1 MRPCKPQLLLPPDL
15 SRQHTYVENTFY
27 LFLRVLVVV
36 GFWLQHNVIV
46 SIGAPATLSTAL
58 LLYLIAL
65 VAIAR
70 ISSYHTLLVIIIFD
84 L

>member
-15 SRQHTYVENTFY
+15 SQHTGVENTFF
-27 LFLRVLVVV
+27 FLRVLVVV
-36 GFWLQHNVIV
+36 GFWLQHNMIV
-46 SIGAPATLSTAL
+46 SIEAPATLSTAL
-58 LLYLIAL
+58 LLYRIAL